1 MKLLKIKENHFIIVS
16 DESIKEGDNILDNVN
31 RIWLNIES
39 CFLKPMLEAIN
50 SNNVEYMPKG
60 KITHSTEPLEG
71 VLPLDL
77 SEVKELIGES
87 VWSLGNR
94 LKITSKYEMDEGEG
108 FISYEG
114 IVIEQSKGLA
124 LKCDDGKI
132 FNCQGTYYFGS
143 ILNQKVELLKE
154 LNKEKKYTEEDLR
167 LAYLTSFNLGK
178 RGGKIDLTNYIK
190 SLQLP
195 TEWNI
200 KINNGKIELV

>member
-1 MKLLKIKENHFIIVS
+1 MKLIKIKENHFIIVS

-77 SEVKELIGES
+77 SEVKELIG
-87 VWSLGNR
+87 
-94 LKITSKYEMDEGEG
+94 KIDAELLYPKLDVTTEEDTINIYKREG
-108 FISYEG
+108 FN
-114 IVIEQSKGLA
+114 
-124 LKCDDGKI
+124 KC
-132 FNCQGTYYFGS
+132 
-143 ILNQKVELLKE
+143 LE
-154 LNKEKKYTEEDLR
+154 LNKEKKYTETDILN
-167 LAYLTSFNLGK
+167 AIKYGIDTSKDHISINDRKEKFIN
-178 RGGKIDLTNYIK
+178 
-190 SLQLP
+190 SLQPP

-200 KINNGKIELV
+200 TINNGKIELV